1 MRAAF
6 HKARVITSAG
16 GACSRGSACLEC
28 RGVLACI
35 RARTLLLVLVDSS
48 AFACRKGA
56 MHYRNRRRNRRRT
69 RLQRGTLSLRPRP
82 PPCQQGWGLDNGWGD
97 LPAHL
102 WPPSPQV
109 LSAEAP
115 ELPRTQP
122 AGVMG
127 REGRTTRHHITRL
140 PLEACRWTRI
150 GRRSSNPAPVH
161 WVVYNPHIS
170 RLVLTR
176 ICTRVRVW
184 SRF

>member
-1 MRAAF
+1 LHQICEEQRSLWKRHVYNHEIPFVRAACQT
-6 HKARVITSAG
+6 ARRDCLCRWCVFV
-16 GACSRGSACLEC
+16 GSACLEC

-35 RARTLLLVLVDSS
+35 RARTLLHVLVDSS

-69 RLQRGTLSLRPRP
+69 RLQRGTLALRPRP

-122 AGVMG
+122 VGVME

-140 PLEACRWTRI
+140 PLEACRWTRTEVE
-150 GRRSSNPAPVH
+150 RQ
-161 WVVYNPHIS
+161 
-170 RLVLTR
+170 
-176 ICTRVRVW
+176 
-184 SRF
+184 